1 MGSKTV
7 GKALGISTS
16 SGSSSNKVY
25 TPQYVRLADGT
36 MSLYDSSK
44 ATLNYSPAG
53 TTQGAKG
60 RRSLGDSAFSKTG
73 KNRTLESAQGAKG
86 RRSLRDIVSSK
97 TGDNRTLESAQYDGQ
112 DVELS
117 GGKIKLYSQA
127 DYDNYQ
133 AEQTQKQLQ
142 LSTALS
148 ASQTNLENA
157 RKSTKKNSIFSG
169 RTTASNP
176 SGGGGGVFTGI
187 TE

>member
-1 MGSKTV
+1 MGSRTV
-7 GKALGISTS
+7 GKALGVSTS

-60 RRSLGDSAFSKTG
+60 QRALGDSAFSKTG
-73 KNRTLESAQGAKG
+73 
-86 RRSLRDIVSSK
+86 
-97 TGDNRTLESAQYDGQ
+97 DNRTLASAQYDGQ

-117 GGKIKLYSQA
+117 GGNIKLYSQA

-133 AEQTQKQLQ
+133 AEQTQKQSQ

-157 RKSTKKNSIFSG
+157 RKSAKKNSIFSG
-169 RTTASNP
+169 STTTSNP

>member
-7 GKALGISTS
+7 GKALGVSTS
-16 SGSSSNKVY
+16 SGSSSNEVY

-44 ATLNYSPAG
+44 ATLNYSSAG
-53 TTQGAKG
+53 TTRGAKG
-60 RRSLGDSAFSKTG
+60 QRALGDSAFSKTG
-73 KNRTLESAQGAKG
+73 
-86 RRSLRDIVSSK
+86 
-97 TGDNRTLESAQYDGQ
+97 DNRTLASAQYDGQ

-117 GGKIKLYSQA
+117 GGNIKLYSQA

-133 AEQTQKQLQ
+133 AEQKQKQTQKQSQ

-157 RKSTKKNSIFSG
+157 RKSSKKNSIFSG
-169 RTTASNP
+169 STTASNP

>member
-7 GKALGISTS
+7 GKVLGVSTS

-60 RRSLGDSAFSKTG
+60 QRALGDSAFSKTG
-73 KNRTLESAQGAKG
+73 
-86 RRSLRDIVSSK
+86 
-97 TGDNRTLESAQYDGQ
+97 DNRTLVSAQYDGQ

-117 GGKIKLYSQA
+117 GGNIKLYSQA

-133 AEQTQKQLQ
+133 AEQTQKQSQ
-142 LSTALS
+142 LSAALS

-157 RKSTKKNSIFSG
+157 RKSAKKNSIFSG
-169 RTTASNP
+169 STTASNP
-176 SGGGGGVFTGI
+176 SVGGVGVFTGI